1 MNKDNRGFSLV
12 ELIVVVLIMA
22 IIAVAL
28 APQVMKWV
36 HNSRMA
42 TDIQTRDS
50 LKEQCQLALADVHAF
65 DRVKNGGY
73 MITITKNTSG
83 NTSIVYDDVTG
94 TGITPD
100 PTTDAYWANLLLVTG
115 DRDFTGFADRFKIK
129 SNAESSDI
137 VLKVKVY
144 EGGYTIASLTG
155 IDGNDDIEVVESND
169 PFEDK

>member
-1 MNKDNRGFSLV
+1 MRKNNRGFSLV

-50 LKEQCQLALADVHAF
+50 LKEQCQLALADVQAF
-65 DRVKNGGY
+65 NTVKDGGY
-73 MITITKNTSG
+73 MITITKDISG
-83 NTSIVYDDVTG
+83 NTTFSYDDATG
-94 TGITPD
+94 TGITPN
-100 PTTDAYWANLLLVTG
+100 PSTDAYWANLLRVTG
-115 DRDFTGFADRFKIK
+115 DSDFDGFAERFKIK
-129 SNAESSDI
+129 SNAESEDI

-144 EGGYTIASLTG
+144 DSGYTIASLEG
-155 IDGNDDIEVVESND
+155 IDGNDDIEVAESND
-169 PFEDK
+169 PFED

>member
-1 MNKDNRGFSLV
+1 MKKRNQGFSLV

-36 HNSRMA
+36 ANSRIA
-42 TDIQTRDS
+42 TDVQTRDS

-65 DRVKNGGY
+65 DMVKNGGY
-73 MITITKNTSG
+73 MITITKDASG
-83 NTSIVYDDVTG
+83 NTSFVYDDATG
-94 TGITPD
+94 SGITPD
-100 PTTDAYWANLLLVTG
+100 PSTDAYWANLLKVTG
-115 DRDFTGFADRFKIK
+115 DSDYNGFKERFKIK
-129 SNAESSDI
+129 SKAESSDI

-155 IDGNDDIEVVESND
+155 IDGNDDIEVAESND
-169 PFEDK
+169 PFEEE